1 LGNYV
6 VPDAAVWAFGGAK
19 PGATSPVIE
28 TPFAY
33 YLFRLDSLRPAGVPP
48 LASIR
53 PAVEHGA
60 REKKKWDVARQMAK
74 SYLKRV
80 EEGSTLE
87 QAAAAMKLPHREFG
101 PFSRVNPPLT
111 SPMVVGTA
119 FGLDAGQ
126 RSGILDTDDGIY
138 ILETIEHTQADSA
151 KFVKELD
158 EYRARAINAAR
169 QERIRSYLT
178 ALQSSAKIVDNRD
191 KVLQSGP
198 AQDPSSAL

>member
-1 LGNYV
+1 
-6 VPDAAVWAFGGAK
+6 
-19 PGATSPVIE
+19 
-28 TPFAY
+28 
-33 YLFRLDSLRPAGVPP
+33 
-48 LASIR
+48 
-53 PAVEHGA
+53 
-60 REKKKWDVARQMAK
+60 
-74 SYLKRV
+74 
-80 EEGSTLE
+80 
-87 QAAAAMKLPHREFG
+87 MKLPHREFG